1 MSRVQVE
8 IEIDA
13 PIDEVFALAMDP
25 HRTPDWV
32 TIALAVKDVKGEP
45 TEEGFEMKQRL
56 CLRGVPFWVDWKLVE
71 ADAPHFARY
80 EGRGPVRSKA
90 IIENR
95 LSERDGKTV
104 YTYRNEF
111 KAPFG
116 PLVST
121 AQLVLAGG
129 VPEKEAR
136 ASLQQFK
143 SLVELVLVQ
152 VALA

>member
-1 MSRVQVE
+1 MSVVEVQQE
-8 IEIDA
+8 IAA

-25 HRTPDWV
+25 HRTPEWV
-32 TIALAVKDVKGEP
+32 TIALAVKDVKGDP
-45 TEEGFEMKQRL
+45 TRTGFEMKQRL
-56 CLRGVPFWVDWKLVE
+56 CLRGVPFWVEWHLVD
-71 ADAPHFARY
+71 ADAPRYARY

-95 LSERDGKTV
+95 LQERGAGTL

-116 PLVST
+116 PLGST
-121 AQLVLAGG
+121 AEKILAGG

-136 ASLQQFK
+136 ASLERLK
-143 SLVELVLVQ
+143 
-152 VALA
+152 ALAERP